1 MGNVAEPQGNVFGQF
16 ASGEGPAVE
25 RSATYVRSVPEL
37 DRSDAIWPW
46 RISRTPGEERGMSE
60 RNALL
65 KARTGTKATK
75 ATFCPV
81 DKLAFSDI
89 EQGLA

>member
-1 MGNVAEPQGNVFGQF
+1 
-16 ASGEGPAVE
+16 
-25 RSATYVRSVPEL
+25 
-37 DRSDAIWPW
+37 
-46 RISRTPGEERGMSE
+46 MSE

-65 KARTGTKATK
+65 KARTGTKKNK
-75 ATFCPV
+75 ATSCPV

>member
-1 MGNVAEPQGNVFGQF
+1 
-16 ASGEGPAVE
+16 
-25 RSATYVRSVPEL
+25 
-37 DRSDAIWPW
+37 
-46 RISRTPGEERGMSE
+46 MSE

-65 KARTGTKATK
+65 KARTGTKATKAIK